1 VVLEKTAHR
10 AAFART
16 YCANQVFENPPYDP
30 GETTSEYATRVSK
43 HIMENVPGIHRGFDV
58 CIEAA
63 GEEECMQMGIKLCK
77 PNGTCKFWE
86 QEKVEEIC

>member
-1 VVLEKTAHR
+1 
-10 AAFART
+10 
-16 YCANQVFENPPYDP
+16 
-30 GETTSEYATRVSK
+30 
-43 HIMENVPGIHRGFDV
+43 MENVPGIHRGFDV